1 MKVAQAGGHPD
12 LVSIDSAKPH
22 QLIKQTTKNELEFYR
37 SIVNQL
43 EYKRLSTDLKPWSDW
58 RPNFYGSLDDQT
70 DNEAS
75 IVLENLTYQRPTP
88 KTELF
93 SHPNVIDIKLG
104 QRLYDDHATPE
115 KQERMNKAALETT
128 SAQWGVR
135 LTGAQVSVE
144 MIIDKY
150 GETIKLIFD
159 LKDLGYSKGIYLN
172 IPKSFGKSVKPD
184 GSDLQNSFNKLFPIS
199 DSNQHQEELAYS
211 TGSLSSEI
219 LKNIIDQ
226 SIIPQIIKIQT
237 YLSSFKWRI
246 YGASLLI
253 VFEADQDVLLSA
265 TSHSDQQIFQD
276 LASVKVID
284 FAHVQLADSPDPGLL
299 KGIQTTLDLFHQL
312 SLQLS
317 LQLASVQLDTQSS
330 S

>member
-135 LTGAQVSVE
+135 LTGAQ
-144 MIIDKY
+144 IWDN
-150 GETIKLIFD
+150 
-159 LKDLGYSKGIYLN
+159 SKGIYLN

>member
-58 RPNFYGSLDDQT
+58 RPNFY

-128 SAQWGVR
+128 SAQWGY
-135 LTGAQVSVE
+135 
-144 MIIDKY
+144 IWDH
-150 GETIKLIFD
+150 
-159 LKDLGYSKGIYLN
+159 SKGIYLN

-184 GSDLQNSFNKLFPIS
+184 GSDLQNSFNKLFPDLRFEPTPGRTGI
-199 DSNQHQEELAYS
+199 S

-226 SIIPQIIKIQT
+226 SIIPQIIKIQP
-237 YLSSFKWRI
+237 I
-246 YGASLLI
+246 
-253 VFEADQDVLLSA
+253 
-265 TSHSDQQIFQD
+265 SHHSNGE
-276 LASVKVID
+276 SMGPVY
-284 FAHVQLADSPDPGLL
+284 
-299 KGIQTTLDLFHQL
+299 
-312 SLQLS
+312 
-317 LQLASVQLDTQSS
+317 
-330 S
+330 

>member
-135 LTGAQVSVE
+135 LTGAQ
-144 MIIDKY
+144 IWDH
-150 GETIKLIFD
+150 
-159 LKDLGYSKGIYLN
+159 SKGIYLN

>member
-135 LTGAQVSVE
+135 LTGAQ
-144 MIIDKY
+144 IWDN
-150 GETIKLIFD
+150 
-159 LKDLGYSKGIYLN
+159 SKGIYLN

-253 VFEADQDVLLSA
+253 VFEADQDLLLAA